1 MSARDRWT
9 QNLQCP
15 TCGKVGSANVSEN
28 DHAYAPPE
36 RRIDK
41 LSDGFRERP
50 ASNFLKYEIVCS
62 DCEAVAG

>member
-9 QNLQCP
+9 QQLKCP
-15 TCGKVGSANVSEN
+15 TCGKVGAADVSEN

-50 ASNFLKYEIVCS
+50 ARNITKYEIVCS
-62 DCEAVAG
+62 DCEVVAG